1 MKVLVEEEGRS
12 KVDYPARDS
21 HAPAL
26 KPAHASDKD
35 KHANTHRHRR
45 RHTDSD
51 TDPSKYRH

>member
-26 KPAHASDKD
+26 EPAHTSDKD
-35 KHANTHRHRR
+35 KHTNTHRHRR